1 MEVKTRQSIPIW
13 MAKLLSEFEV
23 YPTSFS
29 KYGTEYMDYLAGRN
43 KAYSIPA
50 KVPAR
55 VVFPDVLIPEKIAV

>member
-1 MEVKTRQSIPIW
+1 